1 MEGNSSG
8 VTELP
13 LLQNTTQDASEA
25 TPPASRE
32 PKAPVGSTSSEL
44 KFVTI
49 SHPDDI
55 RRRKDVRTEI
65 RRHVMKK
72 IGQQRRRPKT
82 QAEGSA
88 SSASS
93 RDSMS
98 RGGRHDLPSSSNTG
112 TNTALNTPR
121 MMLPIL
127 WDFPTEANDRA
138 VELIRFCMKET
149 VVSYEPGWPFAYS

>member
-1 MEGNSSG
+1 MERTPSG

-13 LLQNTTQDASEA
+13 LLLRSTQDASEA
-25 TPPASRE
+25 NPSGPRE
-32 PKAPVGSTSSEL
+32 PKATVSSTSPEL

-55 RRRKDVRTEI
+55 RRRKDVRTDI

-82 QAEGSA
+82 QAGGRV

-93 RDSMS
+93 RPSTS
-98 RGGRHDLPSSSNTG
+98 QEGQHNIPPSSNMG
-112 TNTALNTPR
+112 TSLALGTPC

-127 WDFPTEANDRA
+127 WDFPIEANDRA
-138 VELIRFCMKET
+138 VELIRFCTRET
-149 VVSYEPGWPFAYS
+149 IVSYESCGPFAYS